1 MKRKKSHKEKLEITP
16 VSADAASSALAAIK
30 ADSSLSSFLS
40 DLSTADLVPT
50 VVPATSDVKSAYARR
65 LNDMDAADKI
75 RRERD
80 GLKNELESYCLSGKR
95 RVRESEEDFVSAGV
109 VKSAED
115 IESLA
120 NEMSEVEDWLY
131 EDEAEAA
138 SVDTFKEKLSTLK
151 KKVEGL
157 YLRLEETEKR
167 PKAVEQARSLVS
179 EGREMIANMS
189 ATRPWVKEEMKTSA
203 IEAIDKAEKWL
214 DEKEK
219 EQEGRGNDVDAAFLS
234 TDVFAE
240 FRPVQKAIARIL
252 QVKKPKEKKP
262 KPSTKK
268 EEGEREEGEEKEK
281 QKEGETEAEKEGE
294 REAETEEAATSEEE
308 EDGKDEL

>member
-1 MKRKKSHKEKLEITP
+1 
-16 VSADAASSALAAIK
+16 
-30 ADSSLSSFLS
+30 
-40 DLSTADLVPT
+40 
-50 VVPATSDVKSAYARR
+50 
-65 LNDMDAADKI
+65 MDAADEI

-95 RVRESEEDFVSAGV
+95 RVRESEEEFVSAGV
-109 VKSAED
+109 VKSADD

-120 NEMSEVEDWLY
+120 GEMTEVEDWLY
-131 EDEAEAA
+131 EDEAESA
-138 SVDTFKEKLSTLK
+138 SVETFKEKLSSLK

-167 PKAVEQARSLVS
+167 PKAVEQARSLIS
-179 EGREMIANMS
+179 ESREMLANMS
-189 ATRPWVKEEMKTSA
+189 ATRPWVKEEMKTTA
-203 IEAIDKAEKWL
+203 VEAVDRAEKWL

-234 TDVFAE
+234 TEVFAE
-240 FRPVQKAIARIL
+240 FRPVQKALARIL

-268 EEGEREEGEEKEK
+268 EEGEKEEGDEKEK
-281 QKEGETEAEKEGE
+281 EGEAEKEKEGD
-294 REAETEEAATSEEE
+294 REAETEEAAAASEEE
-308 EDGKDEL
+308 EGKDEL